1 MPGLAALQYVS
12 TEFDTTGPRL
22 LGRHSASEGFLKA
35 WVRHSGADPLTCWA
49 GSSAEGEHFA
59 KKVASFGST
68 AATARSGIGAE
79 RALMEAGALW
89 LADPSVGAFT
99 WYRRAHGQ
107 KLWSIVGIT
116 HTTASDNA
124 MDRIAALM
132 TTPVQSWDALICT
145 SKSVRATVTTML
157 EAQKEYLAARLGAQR
172 FDTCQLPVIPLGVHC
187 DDFTTTPDDRARW
200 REELGIPE
208 DGVAILQ
215 VARLTLFGKA
225 HPVPLYLALDAAA
238 RKTGRKVHLIL
249 AGWFPSQQQEEAFQ
263 AIADQFAETIVTHVV
278 DGRRTDVRRT
288 IWAAADIFTLLVDN
302 IQETFGLA
310 PVEAM
315 AAGLPVV
322 VSDWDGFRDTVT
334 HGETGFL
341 VPSMQPLP
349 GAGSHLEIRYAMGI
363 DEYNGYIGA
372 TTQSTSID
380 LARAA
385 EAFETL
391 ITNPALRATMSEAAR
406 RRARLLYD
414 WPVVIGQYRDLL
426 AELAERR
433 KAATEETAPLLAGK
447 AFRPDRGDPYT
458 LFESYP
464 TAPLGIDLPIRRL
477 SAGPAEVAAVAGGLQ
492 MTMAA
497 PHLLPAPAALDAIL
511 ARLGAG
517 DATLRTLF
525 DAFPNIHRRILTA
538 GVMWLIK
545 YGFAT
550 TGR

>member
-35 WVRHSGADPLTCWA
+35 WARHAGADPLTCWTHNA
-49 GSSAEGEHFA
+49 AEGEHFA
-59 KKVASFGST
+59 KKVAAFGST
-68 AATARSGIGAE
+68 GATARAGIGAE
-79 RALMEAGALW
+79 RALIEAGALW

-99 WYRRAHGQ
+99 WHRRAHGQ

-116 HTTASDNA
+116 HTTASDNT

-145 SKSVRATVTTML
+145 SKSVLATVTTML
-157 EAQKEYLAARLGAQR
+157 EAQKEYFAARLGAQR

-187 DDFTTTPDDRARW
+187 DDFATTPENRTRW

-208 DGVAILQ
+208 DAVAILQ
-215 VARLTLFGKA
+215 VARLALFGKA

-238 RKTGRKVHLIL
+238 RKAGRKVHLIL
-249 AGWFPSQQQEEAFQ
+249 AGWFSSPQQEAAFQ

-278 DGRRTDVRRT
+278 DGRRADVRRT

-322 VSDWDGFRDTVT
+322 VSDWDGFRDTVA

-341 VPSMQPLP
+341 IPTMQPLP
-349 GAGSHLEIRYAMGI
+349 GAGSHLTLRYALGI

-372 TTQSTSID
+372 AAQSTSID
-380 LARAA
+380 LAHAA
-385 EAFETL
+385 EAFEAL
-391 ITNPALRATMSEAAR
+391 ITDATLRAAMGHAAR
-406 RRARLLYD
+406 RHARRLYD

-426 AELAERR
+426 GELAERR
-433 KAATEETAPLLAGK
+433 KAATGETAPLAAGK
-447 AFRPDRGDPYT
+447 PFRPDRGDPYT

-464 TAPLGIDLPIRRL
+464 TAPLGFDLPIRRL
-477 SAGPAEVAAVAGGLQ
+477 PGGPAEAAAVAGGLE

-497 PHLLPAPAALDAIL
+497 PHLLPAPARLDAIL
-511 ARLGAG
+511 ARLDAG

-525 DAFPNIHRRILTA
+525 DAFPEINRRILTA

-550 TGR
+550 TAR

>member
-22 LGRHSASEGFLKA
+22 LGRHSASEGMLKA
-35 WVRHSGADPLTCWA
+35 WVQHSGADPLTCWTA
-49 GSSAEGEHFA
+49 NPTEGQHFAKRAAEFGSSAP
-59 KKVASFGST
+59 
-68 AATARSGIGAE
+68 TARAGIGAE
-79 RALMEAGALW
+79 RALIEAGALW
-89 LADPSVGAFT
+89 LADPSVGAYT
-99 WYRRAHGQ
+99 WHRRAHGQ

-132 TTPVQSWDALICT
+132 TAPVQDWDALICT

-157 EAQKEYLAARLGAQR
+157 EAQKDFFAARLGAQR

-187 DDFTTTPDDRARW
+187 DDFTTTPGDRNRW
-200 REELGIPE
+200 REELSIPE
-208 DGVAILQ
+208 DAVVVLQ
-215 VARLTLFGKA
+215 VARLALFGKA

-238 RKTGRKVHLIL
+238 QKTGRKVHLIL
-249 AGWFPSQQQEEAFQ
+249 AGWFSTPAQEENFK
-263 AIADQFAETIVTHVV
+263 AIAAEFSGTITTHIV
-278 DGRRTDVRRT
+278 DGRRPDVRRT
-288 IWAAADIFTLLVDN
+288 IWSAADIFTLLVDN

-341 VPSMQPLP
+341 VPTMQPLP
-349 GAGSHLEIRYAMGI
+349 GAGDHLGVRYALGV

-372 TTQSTSID
+372 AAQSTSID
-380 LARAA
+380 LAGAA
-385 EAFETL
+385 EAFATL
-391 ITNPALRATMSEAAR
+391 ISDPARRASMGEAAR
-406 RRARLLYD
+406 RRARLLFD
-414 WPVVIGQYRDLL
+414 WSVVTGQYRELI

-433 KAATEETAPLLAGK
+433 KAATETAPLKPGK
-447 AFRPDRGDPYT
+447 PFRPDRGDPYR

-464 TAPLGIDLPIRRL
+464 TAPLGLDLPLRRVPG
-477 SAGPAEVAAVAGGLQ
+477 SPAGAASVAGGLKV
-492 MTMAA
+492 TMAM
-497 PHLLPAPAALDAIL
+497 PHLLPAPAVLDAIL
-511 ARLGAG
+511 ARIEVGGA
-517 DATLRTLF
+517 TQRNLF
-525 DAFPNIHRRILTA
+525 DAFPQVHRRILTA

-550 TGR
+550 TAA